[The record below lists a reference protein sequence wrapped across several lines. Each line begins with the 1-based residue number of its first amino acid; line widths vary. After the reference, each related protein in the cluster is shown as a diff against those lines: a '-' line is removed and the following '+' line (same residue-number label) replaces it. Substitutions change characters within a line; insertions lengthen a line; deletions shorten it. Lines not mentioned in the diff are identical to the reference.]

1 LSRMEGNRVEGMCE
15 TLNRIV
21 GKYRGGGKPDI
32 SEEESMEKHRRKTR
46 NRSGWK
52 NSE

>member
-1 LSRMEGNRVEGMCE
+1 MSRMEGNRVEGMCE